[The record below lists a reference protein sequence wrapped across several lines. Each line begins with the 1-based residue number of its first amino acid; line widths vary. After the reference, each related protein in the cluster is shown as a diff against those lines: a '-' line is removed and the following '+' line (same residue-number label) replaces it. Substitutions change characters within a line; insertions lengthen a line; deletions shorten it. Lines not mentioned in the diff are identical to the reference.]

1 MPCGRGAVAVAERQ
15 KNLTAGAAMDSEVA
29 KRGDFSAD
37 ELPAVAFGRGS
48 AQQHVHAGLRSN
60 ELRDWSFRFGHSR

>member
-1 MPCGRGAVAVAERQ
+1 
-15 KNLTAGAAMDSEVA
+15 
-29 KRGDFSAD
+29 
-37 ELPAVAFGRGS
+37 VAFGRGS